1 MANMKVEEVEG
12 IGPSNGT
19 KLGGAGIKDTDT
31 LLKLCCDKKGRKET
45 AEKSGI
51 SEGQLLK
58 WANMCDLFRIKGVGP
73 EYAELLEAAGV
84 DTVKELRNRNAANL
98 AEACAKVNQ
107 QKKLTRSV
115 PSEKVVTGWVD
126 QAKDLPPVITH

>member
-12 IGPSNGT
+12 IGPSYGA
-19 KLGGAGIKDTDT
+19 KLGSAGIKDTDT
-31 LLKLCCDKKGRKET
+31 QLKLCCDKKGRSDT
-45 AEKSGI
+45 AEKSWI

-58 WANMCDLFRIKGVGP
+58 WANMCALFRIKGVGP

-98 AEACAKVNQ
+98 AEKCAEVNAE
-107 QKKLTRSV
+107 KKLTRSV
-115 PSEKVVTGWVD
+115 PSEKVVTGWID
-126 QAKDLPPVITH
+126 QAKELPPVITH

>member
-12 IGPSNGT
+12 FGPSNGT
-19 KLGGAGIKDTDT
+19 KLGTAGIKDTDT

-98 AEACAKVNQ
+98 AEACAKVNEE
-107 QKKLTRSV
+107 KKLTRSV
-115 PSEKVVTGWVD
+115 PSEKVVSGWVD